1 MSNYDGE
8 SEEETEDGI
17 VEVPTIKKEAAIPLW
32 KRQEALGLK
41 VPKIVGVIGLGGVG
55 SWVGWGFGLSGTEKL
70 IFVDHDNVSASNLN
84 RTPFRI
90 KDIGASKVLAMSEI
104 LLERRE
110 MEIVPIKERIENI
123 PVELLDDAELIVD
136 CRDTIDPLDAKLQAR
151 VRIIGGYDGNS
162 MTMHLNPNPKS
173 IWSTTRKDTG
183 YTAVPSSLL
192 PTWGIAWNI
201 VTYILACKPRS
212 KEFIRTFNVD
222 TLTTQMLGLKNEKGV
237 RGKC

>member
-1 MSNYDGE
+1 MSDYDDEE
-8 SEEETEDGI
+8 SEE
-17 VEVPTIKKEAAIPLW
+17 PTDEENIAIIIKNEAVIPLW

-41 VPKIVGVIGLGGVG
+41 VPKIVVVIGLGGVG

-123 PVELLDDAELIVD
+123 PVELLDDAELVVD
-136 CRDTIDPLDAKLQAR
+136 CRDTIDPLDAKLQKK

-173 IWSTTRKDTG
+173 IWSATRKDTG

-222 TLTTQMLGLKNEKGV
+222 TLAAQMLGLKSKRGV
-237 RGKC
+237 RGK